1 MTTIDMLDTI
11 PLMKSIDFKDRV
23 KAEYHQLKIRHDGLS
38 KMLEKYREGDLGFTP
53 NCPYDLLHTQLVYM
67 EGYMHI
73 LEERAE
79 IEDIEL

>member
-23 KAEYHQLKIRHDGLS
+23 KAEYRQLKIRHDGLS
-38 KMLEKYREGDLGFTP
+38 KMLEKYREGTLDFTP
-53 NCPYDLLHTQLVYM
+53 NCSYDLLHTQLVYM
-67 EGYMHI
+67 EGYMRI
-73 LEERAE
+73 LEERAV